1 MFRQLLDTLG
11 STKGK
16 NLTAEEH
23 LQNSKD
29 SLKVLSEFNKMNE
42 FGQSSIHSEI
52 ERRRADSLKKPYDA
66 KAMQEE
72 DSYK

>member
-1 MFRQLLDTLG
+1 MFRQILDTLG

-42 FGQSSIHSEI
+42 FDQSSINSEI
-52 ERRRADSLKKPYDA
+52 ERRRAD
-66 KAMQEE
+66 
-72 DSYK
+72 